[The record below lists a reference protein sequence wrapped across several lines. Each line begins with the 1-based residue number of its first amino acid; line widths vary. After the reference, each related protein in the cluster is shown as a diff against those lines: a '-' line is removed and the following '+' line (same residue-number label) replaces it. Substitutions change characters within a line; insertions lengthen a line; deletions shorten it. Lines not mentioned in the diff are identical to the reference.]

1 MTCLSDLIE
10 AIKILSIAVVRIE
23 NGPWTRK
30 RKRQQQP
37 AAALKNNEA
46 KPSPPRKRGGKRPGA
61 GRKNGVPNKL
71 TANVK
76 AAIMAAFADA
86 GGKDYLVKVAK
97 TDPRTFCALLGKLL
111 PAQVIGGAADE
122 PVKVQVS
129 RLPPAQRSSLGVRD
143 SVPVATP
150 RITRQMSGA
159 MPATRGHD
167 EGGA

>member
-1 MTCLSDLIE
+1 MASHSRAMDME
-10 AIKILSIAVVRIE
+10 ASAPE
-23 NGPWTRK
+23 
-30 RKRQQQP
+30 
-37 AAALKNNEA
+37 LKNNEA
-46 KPSPPRKRGGKRPGA
+46 KSTPPRKRGGKRPGA
-61 GRKNGVPNKL
+61 GRKKGVPNKL

-97 TDPRTFCALLGKLL
+97 TDPRTFCALLGRLL
-111 PAQVIGGAADE
+111 PAQVTGGAADE

-129 RLPPAQRSSLGVRD
+129 WLPPAQRPSLGVRE

-159 MPATRGHD
+159 MPATRGH
-167 EGGA
+167 G